1 LIERD
6 VYSENGGMKKITS
19 VVLPGAMALAG
30 AVAVTIAD
38 GAAFGQASAQSLTWE
53 RPSRGAPKGDYV
65 VAHSRWGHG
74 STSGPVR
81 RAKNGW
87 EVRLPRGTWIPCRR
101 SCSEELRL
109 ATVDFWETQGR
120 DAPDGGP
127 GYFRFNFWF

>member
-1 LIERD
+1 MR
-6 VYSENGGMKKITS
+6 KIITLLLS
-19 VVLPGAMALAG
+19 GAAALAS
-30 AVAVTIAD
+30 VTTLPIAD
-38 GAAFGQASAQSLTWE
+38 GAAFGSASAQGVTWD
-53 RPSRGAPKGDYV
+53 PASRGAPKRDYV
-65 VAHSRWGHG
+65 TAHSLWGHG
-74 STSGPVR
+74 SASGPVR

-87 EVRLPRGTWIPCRR
+87 EVQLPRGTWIPCKR

>member
-1 LIERD
+1 
-6 VYSENGGMKKITS
+6 MKKTTTLL
-19 VVLPGAMALAG
+19 LPGLVALAS
-30 AVAVTIAD
+30 AIALPIAD
-38 GAAFGQASAQSLTWE
+38 GTAFGQAAAQGVTWD
-53 RPSRGAPKGDYV
+53 PAPRGAPKRDYV

-81 RAKNGW
+81 RARNGW

-127 GYFRFNFWF
+127 GYFNFNFWF